1 MLIGEGSLSD
11 DLFKMNIM
19 TIETM
24 VEKSNNNIFFS
35 YLLESCDMWYDMLS
49 YVNYNSIQRL
59 INLNLLPTI
68 IFEKNHKCEFV

>member
-1 MLIGEGSLSD
+1 MLIGEGSFSD

-49 YVNYNSIQRL
+49 YVNYNSRQRL

-68 IFEKNHKCEFV
+68 SFEKNHKCEFV